1 MWHRVSMR
9 ANTVSHVLTSF
20 FHSHTNALVMRVF
33 RYTSMN
39 KRRPML
45 TQSLTAGVIGV
56 IGDVL
61 MQRLELRWARDE
73 AAAAAAAASACG
85 GGAADANASVGNTY
99 HNGSTS
105 RAGGRSIE
113 TISSSPSDSFTK
125 STSVNHD
132 GVEGVRG
139 ESRRVDGSG
148 GDGNHGEM
156 NYRRTAN
163 MVVYRTLVFGPIF
176 STFIRRLEM
185 AVPWTG
191 WRGVAAK
198 VAVDQIIFQ
207 PPMLMIFY
215 GSLATLEGRPLR
227 DAVDRA
233 EKMLLPTLQL
243 NVPFWT
249 TVHCLTFSV
258 IPVQYRVAW
267 VSLIQC
273 GWSAVMSGLNQR
285 AAIGKPPLPLGVEA
299 VVAA

>member
-1 MWHRVSMR
+1 MTIP
-9 ANTVSHVLTSF
+9 NTVRVACPRQHLSLILD
-20 FHSHTNALVMRVF
+20 ALVNRDF

-56 IGDVL
+56 VGDVL
-61 MQRLELRWARDE
+61 MQRLELRWARE
-73 AAAAAAAASACG
+73 EAAAAAASASACG
-85 GGAADANASVGNTY
+85 GGAVDADASGGNTHY
-99 HNGSTS
+99 AGSGS
-105 RAGGRSIE
+105 RAGGPSIE
-113 TISSSPSDSFTK
+113 TISSHPSDSMTA
-125 STSVNHD
+125 STSLSHD
-132 GVEGVRG
+132 NVERVRA
-139 ESRRVDGSG
+139 ESQRVSG
-148 GDGNHGEM
+148 TGGNDNQGDL

-191 WRGVAAK
+191 WRGVVAK

-215 GSLATLEGRPLR
+215 GSLATLEGRSLR
-227 DAVDRA
+227 DAVNRA

-285 AAIGKPPLPLGVEA
+285 AATGKPPLPLGVEA
-299 VVAA
+299 VAA